1 MILGQKFAML
11 EMKAVISG
19 IVRKFVLEAI
29 DTPETITLMQ
39 EIMLR
44 PKDGIR
50 LRIKNRNINK
60 Y

>member
-1 MILGQKFAML
+1 MVLGQKFAML

-19 IVRKFVLEAI
+19 VVRKFVLEAI

-60 Y
+60 S